1 MELTAWRAPIDNERN
16 VSSQWIHT
24 NDPWRSENLDRTF
37 HNIRSVTR
45 EGNSVRVEAAA
56 AGVGRM
62 PFLRYTLECTPR
74 DGGQLHVA
82 LRGKVRDNCMW
93 LQRLG
98 MEFILP
104 DPDSAF
110 RYYGMGPGENYRDMN
125 LHVTTGIFEST
136 ASKEYWPYIMP
147 QEHGNH
153 TGCKWLELAGGLRF
167 EADKVFEINV
177 SRYSTQTLTRA
188 KHIDELQADGKTHV
202 RVDYK
207 DSGLGSNS
215 CGPEMPEKYRLAE
228 KDIDFGFIIR

>member
-1 MELTAWRAPIDNERN
+1 M
-16 VSSQWIHT
+16 
-24 NDPWRSENLDRTF
+24 
-37 HNIRSVTR
+37 
-45 EGNSVRVEAAA
+45 
-56 AGVGRM
+56 
-62 PFLRYTLECTPR
+62 
-74 DGGQLHVA
+74 
-82 LRGKVRDNCMW
+82 
-93 LQRLG
+93 
-98 MEFILP
+98 LP
-104 DPDSAF
+104 EEDAAF

-188 KHIDELQADGKTHV
+188 KHMDELQADGKTHV

-215 CGPEMPEKYRLAE
+215 CGRGLHPDGISLPGDGADVVEGSVQILRPPGVVCMDPLGRNVPLVVYGGPPGGELHRPSQQLL
-228 KDIDFGFIIR
+228 R

>member
-1 MELTAWRAPIDNERN
+1 
-16 VSSQWIHT
+16 
-24 NDPWRSENLDRTF
+24 
-37 HNIRSVTR
+37 
-45 EGNSVRVEAAA
+45 
-56 AGVGRM
+56 
-62 PFLRYTLECTPR
+62 
-74 DGGQLHVA
+74 
-82 LRGKVRDNCMW
+82 
-93 LQRLG
+93 
-98 MEFILP
+98 
-104 DPDSAF
+104 
-110 RYYGMGPGENYRDMN
+110 MGPGECYRDSC
-125 LHVTTGIFEST
+125 HHGTVDFHEST
-136 ASKEYWPYIMP
+136 ALAEYVPYLRP

-188 KHIDELQADGKTHV
+188 KHMDELQADGKTHV